1 MRGEVDMKRFWIL
14 GLLVVVLLALPLV
27 AACGDDDTET
37 TTTAATTETT
47 AGGTETTAG
56 GTETTAGGTETTV
69 GEPVTLYV
77 GGTFA
82 LTGAYAEDCA
92 AILAG
97 FQDYI
102 AYVNENHIL
111 APWYTDKTIP
121 ENVTFEVMWADDALA
136 ADKTLSIY
144 EDFKSKGLL
153 VQRVSGSPEGLA
165 LKDFLIEDNIGATSQ
180 STTAAY
186 LQPPG
191 NIFLNA
197 PTYSD
202 ECAAVGE
209 WFMESWT
216 EDRAPRIAFL
226 TADAALGRAVDHPEV
241 PAYLEEIGFE
251 FVGAQFVDLVPKS
264 APTTQLA
271 WLKDNN
277 VDLTFGCMVNPGSQP
292 TIKEAVR
299 LGMGTNQD
307 YKITFAF
314 GNPGHLQIFL
324 PDMGELGEGVVV
336 AGDFC
341 AEDADE
347 PGVEFANMLRETYG
361 AGQGRNVMYF
371 DGIVEAI
378 TQVEALRL
386 ASLEVDPAEL
396 TPEDVLKKGY
406 WQIKDLDTGGIFISP
421 FTYGEGDVQGPDTC
435 RIQQIQNEKIVDVGA
450 YPLRG
455 ILPAE

>member
-1 MRGEVDMKRFWIL
+1 VKKSYWVL
-14 GLLVVVLLALPLV
+14 SLLVIVLLALPLM
-27 AACGDDDTET
+27 AACGEDEPAAT
-37 TTTAATTETT
+37 TTTAAAVTTT

-56 GTETTAGGTETTV
+56 GTETTAATTATTV
-69 GEPVTLYV
+69 GEPITLGV

-102 AYVNENHIL
+102 AWVNDNHMI
-111 APWYTDKTIP
+111 APWYPDKTIP
-121 ENVTFEVMWADDALA
+121 ENITFEVMWADDALA

-202 ECAAVGE
+202 EAAAVAE
-209 WFMESWT
+209 WFLENWT
-216 EDRAPRIAFL
+216 ETRAPRMAYL
-226 TADAALGRAVDHPEV
+226 TADAALGRAIDHPELQE
-241 PAYLEEIGFE
+241 YIESLGYE

-271 WLKDNN
+271 WLKDNQ

-299 LGMGTNQD
+299 LGMGTNQA

-314 GNPGHLQIFL
+314 GNPGHLQIFV

-341 AEDADE
+341 AEDADV
-347 PGVEFANMLRETYG
+347 PGVEFSNLLKETYG
-361 AGQGRNVMYF
+361 AGKDRNVLYF
-371 DGIVEAI
+371 DGMVEAM

-386 ASLEVDPAEL
+386 ASMEVNPSEL
-396 TPEDVLKKGY
+396 TSEDVLKKGY

-435 RIQQIQNEKIVDVGA
+435 RIQQVIDGKIVDVGA

-455 ILPAE
+455 ILPAAQ

>member
-1 MRGEVDMKRFWIL
+1 MSRSKAIWAVALLLIVAL
-14 GLLVVVLLALPLV
+14 VLLVAG
-27 AACGDDDTET
+27 CGDDGETATTAAPTET
-37 TTTAATTETT
+37 TAAPTETT
-47 AGGTETTAG
+47 AGGGTATTSAPATTA
-56 GTETTAGGTETTV
+56 A
-69 GEPVTLYV
+69 PAADPITLYV

-92 AILAG
+92 AVLAG

-102 AYVNENHIL
+102 SWVNDNHIL
-111 APWYTDKTIP
+111 APWHTDRTVP
-121 ENVTFEVMWADDALA
+121 ENITFELMWADDALA
-136 ADKTLSIY
+136 PDKTLTIY

-165 LKDFLIEDNIGATSQ
+165 LKDLLVADNIGATSQ

-202 ECAAVGE
+202 EYAAVAQ
-209 WFMESWT
+209 WFKENWKES
-216 EDRAPRIAFL
+216 RAPRVAHL
-226 TADAALGRAVDHPEV
+226 TADAALGRAIDFPEMQ
-241 PAYLEEIGFE
+241 AYLEKLGYE
-251 FVGAQFVDLVPKS
+251 FAGAQFVDLVPKA

-271 WLKDNN
+271 WLKENK

-299 LGMGTNQD
+299 LGMGTNQA
-307 YKITFAF
+307 YPITFAF

-324 PDMGELGEGVVV
+324 PDMGELAEGVVV

-341 AEDADE
+341 AEDAAV
-347 PGVEFANMLRETYG
+347 PGVEFANMLKEKYG
-361 AGQGRNVMYF
+361 KGKGVNVLYF
-371 DGIVEAI
+371 DGIVEAM

-386 ASLEVDPAEL
+386 AYLAVGPKMTS
-396 TPEDVLKKGY
+396 EDVLKKGF
-406 WQIKDLDTGGIFISP
+406 WQIKDMDTGGIFISP
-421 FTYGEGDVQGPDTC
+421 FTYGEGDVLGPDSV
-435 RIQQIQNEKIVDVGA
+435 RIQQVQNGKIVDVGE
-450 YPLRG
+450 YPMAG
-455 ILPAE
+455 VLPAAK